1 MGRLTAVA
9 FEHTPAVRDAGPMSE
24 DAEHIEIVDVPER
37 ERFEVRDAGRLVG
50 LASYVVVPGKAAQAD
65 RVVFFHTEVAEDR
78 EGQGLASRL
87 AAAALDASVAAGRVI
102 VPVCPYIS
110 LYLRRHPEPYAAH
123 VVAPTPADL
132 QAVEEAAGRA
142 AQAAAD

>member
-1 MGRLTAVA
+1 
-9 FEHTPAVRDAGPMSE
+9 MSE
-24 DAEHIEIVDVPER
+24 DADRIEIVDVPER
-37 ERFEVRDAGRLVG
+37 ERFEVRDAGRLIG
-50 LASYVVVPGKAAQAD
+50 LASYVVVPAKCRASAD

-78 EGQGLASRL
+78 EGQGLAGRL

-132 QAVEEAAGRA
+132 RAVEEAAGRA
-142 AQAAAD
+142 ARAAAD

>member
-1 MGRLTAVA
+1 
-9 FEHTPAVRDAGPMSE
+9 MSE
-24 DAEHIEIVDVPER
+24 DADHIEIVDVPER
-37 ERFEVRDAGRLVG
+37 ERFEVRDAGRLIG
-50 LASYVVVPGKAAQAD
+50 LASYVVVPGKAAQPD

-87 AAAALDASVAAGRVI
+87 AAAALDATVATDRVI

-142 AQAAAD
+142 AQAPAN

>member
-1 MGRLTAVA
+1 
-9 FEHTPAVRDAGPMSE
+9 MSE
-24 DAEHIEIVDVPER
+24 DADRIEIVDVPER
-37 ERFEVRDAGRLVG
+37 ERFEVRDAGRLIG
-50 LASYVVVPGKAAQAD
+50 LASYVVVARESGDDEPSPD

-78 EGQGLASRL
+78 EGQGLAGRL

-132 QAVEEAAGRA
+132 RAVEEATGRA
-142 AQAAAD
+142 ARAAAN